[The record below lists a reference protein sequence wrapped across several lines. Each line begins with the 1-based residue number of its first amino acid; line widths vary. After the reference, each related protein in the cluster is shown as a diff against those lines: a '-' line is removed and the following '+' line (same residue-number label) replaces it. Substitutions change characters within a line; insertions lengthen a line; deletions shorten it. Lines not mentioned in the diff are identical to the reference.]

1 MIITTQLFFSLGD
14 ARLFHKHLLVYLG
27 IKGVLMNFDYPKV
40 LQSVP
45 QAQAALN
52 LTFFAQSCH
61 MCEPN
66 DFKREVSDSQSF

>member
-1 MIITTQLFFSLGD
+1 
-14 ARLFHKHLLVYLG
+14 
-27 IKGVLMNFDYPKV
+27 MNFDYPKV